1 MPNIL
6 VDKFH
11 VKMFQLFLYYR
22 HFLLNFYL
30 FFFFF
35 YIKLQSTDEKI
46 ELRIIGKIVPS
57 LHDYINSDEFSKL
70 ILQEEP
76 KLEKYLKIKIDGE
89 IHNRIEKATKCWLY
103 ENVPQIVETEIEM
116 LLQDITDI
124 YHKMLG
130 ISQNFKGIAEIQLN
144 SRLKLTDVSWTV
156 AGGFAWVSN
165 SVFSS
170 FFIGPQ
176 AVLLIS
182 TFLGLFTLSSVVL
195 QISIQTKKAEEII
208 KESFEKRVKSM
219 DCEKL
224 HDLLQKNL
232 DKGLREFHRHIFT
245 KVLPEAIQNMSFCVR
260 VMEENKQKLEEKQD
274 KVKKLLT
281 KFNGCQNDVAN
292 IMTSVSKA

>member
-1 MPNIL
+1 M
-6 VDKFH
+6 
-11 VKMFQLFLYYR
+11 
-22 HFLLNFYL
+22 
-30 FFFFF
+30 
-35 YIKLQSTDEKI
+35 QSTDEKI

-57 LHDYINSDEFSKL
+57 LHDYINSDEFSRL

-76 KLEKYLKIKIDGE
+76 KLKTYLKIKIDGE
-89 IHNRIEKATKCWLY
+89 IRNRIEKATNCWLY
-103 ENVPQIVETEIEM
+103 ENVPQIVKTEIDM

-124 YHKMLG
+124 YHKMLS
-130 ISQNFKGIAEIQLN
+130 ISQHFKGIAEIQFN

-156 AGGFAWVSN
+156 ASGFAWVSN

-176 AVLLIS
+176 AVPLIS
-182 TFLGLFTLSSVVL
+182 TFLGLFTLSSAVV
-195 QISIQTKKAEEII
+195 QIGIQSKKVEEII

-219 DCEKL
+219 DCGKL

-245 KVLPEAIQNMSFCVR
+245 KVLPEAIQNISYFVGD
-260 VMEENKQKLEEKQD
+260 MEVNKQKMEEKQD
-274 KVKKLLT
+274 KVKNLLT